1 MWGKLEGRLIADY
14 RTICKLWS
22 VRWAALGTFLLP
34 IMTVVPSLPAEVQA
48 LLPPTVRVIVT
59 GVWSMVYIAL
69 RVWPQKKLN
78 G

>member
-1 MWGKLEGRLIADY
+1 VSCLRDRLVADWQ
-14 RTICKLWS
+14 TIIRFWS
-22 VRWAALGTFLLP
+22 VQWAALGTILLP

-59 GVWSMVYIAL
+59 GAWSLIYIAL